1 MANPLTNT
9 YLARQSAP
17 GFFRHD
23 KALIR
28 KENGY
33 VEEASGPKM
42 MQGPV
47 NAAKPKVADG
57 KLLGKHK

>member
-1 MANPLTNT
+1 LV
-9 YLARQSAP
+9 RQSAP
-17 GFFRHD
+17 RFFWHD

-33 VEEASGPKM
+33 IEEAGGPKM

-57 KLLGKHK
+57 KVLGKHK